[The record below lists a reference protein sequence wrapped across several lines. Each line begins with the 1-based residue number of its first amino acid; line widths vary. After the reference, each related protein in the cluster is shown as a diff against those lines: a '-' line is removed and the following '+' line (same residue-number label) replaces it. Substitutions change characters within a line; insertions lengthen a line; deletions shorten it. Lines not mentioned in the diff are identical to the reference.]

1 MPIENDPALPEDKT
15 ANPPQLEEETAE
27 SAEQSEEGSETSE
40 DQGKVEDK
48 PEETVDEVDIG
59 FGGEPAKVEE
69 PAPKDDRAWSK
80 ARQVERD
87 LRAENAQL
95 KAEAQARNQPPAV
108 ADPGPPPSDE
118 DPDVLWDREKLLAK
132 HAVWLKAKEAH
143 EAEKTKAATEA
154 EAAKT
159 SWAQKVSNAQKS
171 ADDLTKRMPDYPER
185 QAQVVAALRFP
196 GQTFDR
202 FATIFEACDDVSK
215 APAIIAALARD
226 PARLKDLVET
236 KSAVR
241 FVAKVSKLEDKVQMK
256 EKPKGTT
263 PPPPE
268 GKPRNTGGS
277 SGAVDHQRER
287 LLDEASK
294 SGNIDKLRAYDKSK
308 RAK

>member
-1 MPIENDPALPEDKT
+1 MPIENDPASPEDKT
-15 ANPPQLEEETAE
+15 ATDPQVEAELAE
-27 SAEQSEEGSETSE
+27 STEQSEEGSETSE
-40 DQGKVEDK
+40 DQGKPEEK
-48 PEETVDEVDIG
+48 PEEAVDEVEIG
-59 FGGEPAKVEE
+59 FGGESAKAEE
-69 PAPKDDRAWSK
+69 PTPKDDRAWSK

-95 KAEAQARNQPPAV
+95 KAEAQARSQPPVA
-108 ADPGPPPSDE
+108 ADPGPPPTDE

-132 HAVWLKAKEAH
+132 HAKWLKDKEAH
-143 EAEKTKAATEA
+143 ETEKAKSATEA
-154 EAAKT
+154 EAAKA
-159 SWAQKVSNAQKS
+159 SWADKVAT
-171 ADDLTKRMPDYPER
+171 AERAGVELTKRISDYPAR
-185 QAQVVAALRFP
+185 LARVAAALRFP
-196 GQTFDR
+196 GQKFDR
-202 FATIFEACDDVSK
+202 FATIFEACDDVNK
-215 APAIIAALARD
+215 APSIIAALDRD

-236 KSAVR
+236 NNAVR

-268 GKPRNTGGS
+268 GKPKGTGGS

-287 LLDEASK
+287 LLDEATK